1 MQKEKE
7 FFLQVLADYLNGR
20 VTKAPDNL
28 DWDVLA
34 TIGQKQ
40 QLTGVLYHQCKN
52 SIAQSD
58 LPMEVKNK
66 WKLGY
71 VYNSFLYSKRSVL
84 LKQIDTEFQKENIA
98 YLVFKGTEV
107 AKFYPV
113 PAQRTMSD
121 IDLLVH
127 EEDKQ
132 KACETLCRLGFAM
145 DTSQP
150 VEWKGSK
157 NEIEIELHHK
167 LIYNYYKSVELESF
181 QVWGDKVWNH
191 VVAQKDKVQCKLDLT
206 YHLVYVLLHLRRH
219 FLETG
224 VGFRQFMDTA
234 VLASRPEVNWEQAE
248 LWFKEL
254 HLEKFSQVCFALCKR
269 WFCVNIP
276 TTETEIQEDF
286 YNDATE
292 KIFNNG
298 VFGSINEDY
307 NENIIFNEA
316 RFTKSSG
323 TYSLLKLI
331 FLPYKDMRGKSY
343 CRFLDGRPYLL
354 PVAWCWRCIYLLFSR
369 KNAAA
374 YLKGAYSSETK
385 KKKEE
390 MLSRWGL

>member
-1 MQKEKE
+1 MQKEKK

-20 VTKAPDNL
+20 ATKVPDDL
-28 DWDVLA
+28 DWDALA
-34 TIGQKQ
+34 AIGQNQ
-40 QLTGVLYHQCKN
+40 ELTGVIYHQCKN

-157 NEIEIELHHK
+157 NEIEI
-167 LIYNYYKSVELESF
+167 
-181 QVWGDKVWNH
+181 
-191 VVAQKDKVQCKLDLT
+191 
-206 YHLVYVLLHLRRH
+206 
-219 FLETG
+219 
-224 VGFRQFMDTA
+224 
-234 VLASRPEVNWEQAE
+234 
-248 LWFKEL
+248 
-254 HLEKFSQVCFALCKR
+254 
-269 WFCVNIP
+269 
-276 TTETEIQEDF
+276 
-286 YNDATE
+286 
-292 KIFNNG
+292 
-298 VFGSINEDY
+298 
-307 NENIIFNEA
+307 
-316 RFTKSSG
+316 
-323 TYSLLKLI
+323 
-331 FLPYKDMRGKSY
+331 
-343 CRFLDGRPYLL
+343 
-354 PVAWCWRCIYLLFSR
+354 
-369 KNAAA
+369 
-374 YLKGAYSSETK
+374 
-385 KKKEE
+385 
-390 MLSRWGL
+390 